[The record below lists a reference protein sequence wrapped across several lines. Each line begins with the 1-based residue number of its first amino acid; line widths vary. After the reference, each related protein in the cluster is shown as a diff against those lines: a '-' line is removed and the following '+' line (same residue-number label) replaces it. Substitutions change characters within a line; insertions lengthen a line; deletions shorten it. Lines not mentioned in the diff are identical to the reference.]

1 MAVLVVV
8 ELDEGVAE
16 VAVDV
21 VDELLVDLEVVVVE
35 LGSVDDVVLEV
46 DCTLVVDLDEGTAE
60 VVVEL
65 DEGTAEVVVEDVV
78 VVSTGFKGP
87 YGGW

>member
-46 DCTLVVDLDEGTAE
+46 DCTLVV
-60 VVVEL
+60 EL